1 MQNQIKIINEL
12 KEQEIKI
19 IEQKYKKS
27 HHKEKMIKDMERL
40 NTMFNTIKLQAN
52 RYDPH
57 SQDVV
62 LCKDIPAI
70 CKVNNKDIDLVN
82 NEMFIIDIIHVFFLK
97 MIKFIVQMMKKN
109 NNKCARLPECFFMLH
124 IVYNWEYLD
133 KG

>member
-19 IEQKYKKS
+19 IEQKKKKS

-40 NTMFNTIKLQAN
+40 NAMFNTIKFKAN

-70 CKVNNKDIDLVN
+70 CKVNNKDIDVDLVN
-82 NEMFIIDIIHVFFLK
+82 NEMFTIDIIHVFLFEDDQ
-97 MIKFIVQMMKKN
+97 IY
-109 NNKCARLPECFFMLH
+109 H
-124 IVYNWEYLD
+124 
-133 KG
+133 